1 MSAFARLVARD
12 LRLALRQRADA
23 GMVVLFFVL
32 TAALFPLAVGPEPN
46 LLARMAPGIIC
57 ADEPI
62 ASLDEENARAV
73 MDLLFEI
80 AGEAGSTLL
89 TVTHDPIFIDRLDV
103 VHHMVL
109 GKFTDG
115 SGDVRAEAIGGG
127 AS

>member
-1 MSAFARLVARD
+1 MRIGIDLGGTKIEGVALTGDGREIVRRRVPTPAGDYDGTVRAVADLVA
-12 LRLALRQRADA
+12 
-23 GMVVLFFVL
+23 
-32 TAALFPLAVGPEPN
+32 
-46 LLARMAPGIIC
+46 
-57 ADEPI
+57 
-62 ASLDEENARAV
+62 
-73 MDLLFEI
+73 EI

-115 SGDVRAEAIGGG
+115 SGDVRAEVIGGE